1 MNAAAAGGLSA
12 ALRLGA
18 AALIALFALEILWH
32 VWLAPADGAR
42 FWPTVCLAAV
52 PLLPGLWICCRNVRR
67 GVLVGGIV
75 GLFYFAHG
83 VALLFDAS
91 APRAAAAAEV
101 VLTLLVI
108 GASGWDA
115 RKYKR
120 RNMSDSSRPDP
131 GRSDPGRPDS
141 AAAPDS

>member
-1 MNAAAAGGLSA
+1 VSTPVPATG

-18 AALIALFALEILWH
+18 AALLALFALEIVWH
-32 VWLAPADGAR
+32 AALDPAAGTR
-42 FWPTVCLAAV
+42 FWPSLCLAGA
-52 PLLPGLWICCRNVRR
+52 PLVPGLAFCARGNLRR

-83 VALLFDAS
+83 VALLFDPA

-120 RNMSDSSRPDP
+120 RNMSDS
-131 GRSDPGRPDS
+131 GRPDS
-141 AAAPDS
+141 GAVPGA